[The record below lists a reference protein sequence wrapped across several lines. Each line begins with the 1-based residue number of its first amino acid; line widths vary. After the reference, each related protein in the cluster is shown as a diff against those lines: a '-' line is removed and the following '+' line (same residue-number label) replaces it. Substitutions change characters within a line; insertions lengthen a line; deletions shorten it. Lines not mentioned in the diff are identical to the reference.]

1 MVTVDN
7 NLNSKHLEHYV
18 EETKVYEDLTR
29 WKMAYT
35 LSWWW

>member
-7 NLNSKHLEHYV
+7 NLNSEHLEHYV
-18 EETKVYEDLTR
+18 EETKAYEDGTS

-35 LSWWW
+35 LS